1 MSLIEN
7 RLRLGKLFLSDD
19 GIFCIAVDDSEFAR
33 LKLLVDHIF
42 GNDNLLGVVAIR
54 NNPAGRSTAK
64 GFSIAHEY
72 TLFVSNNEEVKIGR
86 LERSPEQIARY
97 DQNDNQ
103 GQFEWVNFRKHGGAN
118 ALRGARPRLY
128 YPFFVTQ
135 TSFRIPEME
144 WDARKREWNIKERPK
159 KEEVIVYPISQ
170 EGEEKTWKW
179 GHETVKRNINDITVR
194 KDQQGKL
201 GVYMKSRLNVEGTFP
216 LTFWDKSN
224 YSSTDHG
231 TNLLKRLF
239 GEGQLFSF
247 PKSVYATMDCLRVAN
262 ARQDSIV
269 MDFFGGSGTTAHGV
283 INLNREDNGDR
294 KYILV
299 EMADYFNTVLLPRI
313 KKVVFSDE
321 WKNGK
326 ANGGKG
332 CSHFVKY
339 FELEQYETALSKA
352 IYKDAN
358 LFNDPNSDPY
368 QQYIFLRDT
377 KMLDALE
384 INTNKNSV
392 KVNLAKL
399 YPNIDIAETLS
410 NLTGKWIKRISENE
424 VEFMDGEKIDLKN
437 LDWKLIKQLIWW

>member
-1 MSLIEN
+1 
-7 RLRLGKLFLSDD
+7 
-19 GIFCIAVDDSEFAR
+19 
-33 LKLLVDHIF
+33 
-42 GNDNLLGVVAIR
+42 
-54 NNPAGRSTAK
+54 
-64 GFSIAHEY
+64 
-72 TLFVSNNEEVKIGR
+72 
-86 LERSPEQIARY
+86 
-97 DQNDNQ
+97 
-103 GQFEWVNFRKHGGAN
+103 
-118 ALRGARPRLY
+118 
-128 YPFFVTQ
+128 
-135 TSFRIPEME
+135 
-144 WDARKREWNIKERPK
+144 
-159 KEEVIVYPISQ
+159 
-170 EGEEKTWKW
+170 
-179 GHETVKRNINDITVR
+179 
-194 KDQQGKL
+194 
-201 GVYMKSRLNVEGTFP
+201 
-216 LTFWDKSN
+216 
-224 YSSTDHG
+224 
-231 TNLLKRLF
+231 
-239 GEGQLFSF
+239 
-247 PKSVYATMDCLRVAN
+247 
-262 ARQDSIV
+262 
-269 MDFFGGSGTTAHGV
+269 
-283 INLNREDNGDR
+283 
-294 KYILV
+294 
-299 EMADYFNTVLLPRI
+299 MADYFNTVLLPRI